1 MAKSSCAAPALPPR
15 STMSAMSRAAWRL
28 SVCACAARILAQ
40 ASGSFSRRLAART
53 ISSRP
58 QACTDSPRSEKNAAL
73 RVSHPGMGSVW
84 MSGTPKTA
92 ASEPGH
98 LLREGQGAHAAAF
111 PVARAELLAQA
122 RVVPRQ
128 HDDAHVRR
136 DAAERLGQGQHVPK
150 AHGPGHQQQDAPLLR
165 KAQGAP
171 RSLAL
176 LPL

>member
-58 QACTDSPRSEKNAAL
+58 QAGTDSPRSEKNAAL

-92 ASEPGH
+92 ASVEVRPPG
-98 LLREGQGAHAAAF
+98 LVRTTSAAAKNRRTS
-111 PVARAELLAQA
+111 PVKGRART
-122 RVVPRQ
+122 RP
-128 HDDAHVRR
+128 
-136 DAAERLGQGQHVPK
+136 PS
-150 AHGPGHQQQDAPLLR
+150 P
-165 KAQGAP
+165 
-171 RSLAL
+171 
-176 LPL
+176 